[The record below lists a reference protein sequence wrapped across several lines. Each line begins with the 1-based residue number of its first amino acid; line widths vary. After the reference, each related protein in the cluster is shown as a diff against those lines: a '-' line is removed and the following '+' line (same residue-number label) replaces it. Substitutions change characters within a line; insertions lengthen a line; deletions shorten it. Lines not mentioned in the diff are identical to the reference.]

1 MFAQTRILWIFNK
14 LAWRDFHEKFTL
26 EEIEKMSKKHGG
38 YLGIELHPFEEKYWR
53 EFEENDYTRLRI
65 EKTD

>member
-1 MFAQTRILWIFNK
+1 
-14 LAWRDFHEKFTL
+14 
-26 EEIEKMSKKHGG
+26 MSKKHGG

-65 EKTD
+65 ENTD